1 MATIKYFIRGKTES
15 LQIYISFTAGR
26 IIKLQKKTG
35 FVVNTKD
42 WSDKTNL
49 PKQNTAENKNLISQ
63 LNKLENFIFDR
74 YNEDLTQGV
83 LINADWLDNCINKC
97 FNRVEKTDNSI
108 FINYIQYI
116 IDNAN
121 TREVRNNKIGLS
133 PNTLKNYKLFK
144 NLITNYQ
151 KHIKKQIQFKEINKA
166 FTDKFKNWLLN
177 DKGYS
182 VNYAGRQ
189 FEMIKTVC
197 IDAQKND
204 VEVTPHSTKLKS
216 FKESED
222 DKHIQTL
229 SFDELEQIRN
239 TEMPTPILNEV
250 KKWVLIG
257 CYIGQR
263 GSDLLSLTVDNL
275 RINAKGVYVDII
287 QQKTK
292 KHVTIGVV
300 KDYVVDILTNDFP
313 KPISHQRFNKY
324 ISKVC
329 EIAKINQKVKGYRFN
344 NKTNRREFGTFL
356 KYELITSHCFR
367 RSFATN
373 FYKMMPTAVLIGIT
387 GHSTEN
393 MFLKYINQ
401 RADKDANADLFMQF
415 FEQMNEKQEPK
426 MRVIKKA
433 GKQ

>member
-329 EIAKINQKVKGYRFN
+329 EIAKINQKVRGYRFN

-415 FEQMNEKQEPK
+415 FEQMNEKQEPQ
-426 MRVIKKA
+426 MRIIKNA
-433 GKQ
+433 SNQ

>member
-1 MATIKYFIRGKTES
+1 MATIKYFLRGKKDNS
-15 LQIYISFTAGR
+15 QIYIRFSASRELFFR
-26 IIKLQKKTG
+26 RKTD
-35 FVVNTKD
+35 FVIDAKD

-49 PKQNTAENKNLISQ
+49 PKQTTAENKNLISK

-74 YNEDLTQGV
+74 YNEDITQGV
-83 LINADWLDNCINKC
+83 LIDTDWLDDCINKC

-108 FINYIQYI
+108 FVNYIQYI

-229 SFDELEQIRN
+229 SFDELEQIQN
-239 TEMPTPILNEV
+239 TEMPTTTLKEV
-250 KKWVLIG
+250 KKWILIG

-263 GSDLLSLTVDNL
+263 GSDLLSLTTDNL

-329 EIAKINQKVKGYRFN
+329 EIAKINQKVKGYKFN
-344 NKTNRREFGTFL
+344 NKSNRREFAAFP

-387 GHSTEN
+387 GHSTET

-401 RADKDANADLFMQF
+401 RADKDSNADLFMQF
-415 FEQMNEKQEPK
+415 FEQMNQKQEPQL
-426 MRVIKKA
+426 RIIKNVSN
-433 GKQ
+433 Q

>member
-1 MATIKYFIRGKTES
+1 MASVKYFIRSKSEIS
-15 LQIYISFTAGR
+15 QIYIGFTVSRA
-26 IIKLQKKTG
+26 IKFQKKTG
-35 FVVNTKD
+35 FVIETKD
-42 WSDKTNL
+42 WKAETNML
-49 PKQNTAENKNLISQ
+49 KRNSAKNKNILSK
-63 LNKLENFIFDR
+63 LNKLENYIFDQF
-74 YNEDLTQGV
+74 NEDIAKGV
-83 LINADWLDNCINKC
+83 IIDSHWLNNCINDC
-97 FNRVEKTDNSI
+97 FDRVEQTDDNI
-108 FINYIQYI
+108 FVNYVQYI
-116 IDNAN
+116 IDNAA

-133 PNTLKNYKLFK
+133 PSTLKNYKLFK
-144 NLITNYQ
+144 NLMMDYQ
-151 KHIKKQIQFKEINKA
+151 KHIKKQIQFKDINKS

-204 VEVTPHSTKLKS
+204 IQVTPHSTKLKS
-216 FKESED
+216 FKQSEE
-222 DKHIQTL
+222 DKYIQTL
-229 SFDELEQIRN
+229 SFDELEQIKN
-239 TEMPTPILNEV
+239 TEMPTPTLKEV
-250 KKWVLIG
+250 KKWMLIG

-263 GSDLLSLTVDNL
+263 GGDLLNLTPGNL
-275 RINAKGVYVDII
+275 RVNEKGVYVDVI

-292 KHVTIGVV
+292 KHVTIGVM
-300 KDYVVDILTNDFP
+300 DSHVVDILVNDFP
-313 KPISHQRFNKY
+313 KHISHQRFNKY

-329 EIAKINQKVKGYRFN
+329 EIAKIIEPVEGYRFN
-344 NKTNRREFGTFL
+344 NKINRREFGTYP

-373 FYKMMPTAVLIGIT
+373 FYKKIPTSVLIGIT

-415 FEQMNEKQEPK
+415 FEQMNTSDT
-426 MRVIKKA
+426 
-433 GKQ
+433 

>member
-1 MATIKYFIRGKTES
+1 MATIKYFLRGKKDNS
-15 LQIYISFTAGR
+15 QIYIRFSASRELFFR
-26 IIKLQKKTG
+26 RKTD
-35 FVVNTKD
+35 FVIDAKD

-49 PKQNTAENKNLISQ
+49 PKQTTAENKNLISK

-83 LINADWLDNCINKC
+83 LIDTDWLDDCINKC

-108 FINYIQYI
+108 FVNYIQYI

-151 KHIKKQIQFKEINKA
+151 KHIKKHIQFKEINKA

-189 FEMIKTVC
+189 FEMIKTIC

-204 VEVTPHSTKLKS
+204 VEVTPYSTKLRS
-216 FKESED
+216 FKEPED

-229 SFDELEQIRN
+229 SFDELEQIQN
-239 TEMPTPILNEV
+239 TEMPTTTLKEV
-250 KKWVLIG
+250 KKWILIG

-263 GSDLLSLTVDNL
+263 GSDLLSLTADNL

-329 EIAKINQKVKGYRFN
+329 EIAKINQKVKGYKFN
-344 NKTNRREFGTFL
+344 NKSNRREFAEFP

-387 GHSTEN
+387 GHSTET

-401 RADKDANADLFMQF
+401 RADKDSNADLFMQF
-415 FEQMNEKQEPK
+415 FEQMNQKQEPQL
-426 MRVIKKA
+426 RIIKNVSN
-433 GKQ
+433 Q

>member
-1 MATIKYFIRGKTES
+1 MASIKYFIRGKTES

-26 IIKLQKKTG
+26 TIKLQKKTG

-49 PKQNTAENKNLISQ
+49 PKQTTAENKNLISK
-63 LNKLENFIFDR
+63 LNKLENYIFDR
-74 YNEDLTQGV
+74 YNEDLTQSV
-83 LINADWLDNCINKC
+83 LIDADWLDDCINKC

-108 FINYIQYI
+108 FVNYIQYI

-144 NLITNYQ
+144 NLINNYQ
-151 KHIKKQIQFKEINKA
+151 KHIKKQIQFKELNKT
-166 FTDKFKNWLLN
+166 FTDKFKNWLLK

-229 SFDELEQIRN
+229 SFDELEQIQN

-250 KKWVLIG
+250 KKWILIG

-263 GSDLLSLTVDNL
+263 GSDLLSLTTDNL

-329 EIAKINQKVKGYRFN
+329 EIAKINQKIKGYKFN
-344 NKTNRREFGTFL
+344 NKTNRREFATFP

-387 GHSTEN
+387 GHTTEQ

-415 FEQMNEKQEPK
+415 FEQMNQKQEPTMK
-426 MRVIKKA
+426 VIKKVSN
-433 GKQ
+433 Q

>member
-1 MATIKYFIRGKTES
+1 MASIKYFIRSKS
-15 LQIYISFTAGR
+15 DSSQIYIRFSAGR
-26 IIKLQKKTG
+26 NKDFQKKTE
-35 FVVNTKD
+35 FVINVKD
-42 WSDKTNL
+42 WSEKTNF
-49 PKQNTAENKNLISQ
+49 PKQNSVENKNLISK
-63 LNKLENFIFDR
+63 LNKLENFIYDR
-74 YNEDLTQGV
+74 FNEDLASGTV
-83 LINADWLDNCINKC
+83 IDSNWLESNIKLC

-108 FINYIQYI
+108 FVNYIQYI
-116 IDNAN
+116 IDNAD

-144 NLITNYQ
+144 NLIENYQ
-151 KHIKKQIQFKEINKA
+151 THIKKQIQFKNINKA
-166 FTDKFKNWLLN
+166 FTDKFKNWLITE
-177 DKGYS
+177 KGYS

-189 FEMIKTVC
+189 FEMIKTIC

-204 VEVTPHSTKLKS
+204 VEITPHSTKLKS

-229 SFDELEQIRN
+229 SFDELEQIYN
-239 TEMPTPILNEV
+239 AEMPTPILKEV
-250 KKWVLIG
+250 KKWILIG

-263 GSDLLSLTVDNL
+263 GGDLLNLTSDNL
-275 RINAKGVYVDII
+275 RVNAKGVYIDVV

-292 KHVTIGVV
+292 KNVTIGIV
-300 KDYVVDILTNDFP
+300 KDYIVDILVNDFP

>member
-1 MATIKYFIRGKTES
+1 MASIKYFIRSKS
-15 LQIYISFTAGR
+15 DNSQIYIRFSAGR
-26 IIKLQKKTG
+26 NKDFQKKTE
-35 FVVNTKD
+35 FVIDVKD
-42 WSDKTNL
+42 WSEKTNF
-49 PKQNTAENKNLISQ
+49 PKQNSPENKNLISK
-63 LNKLENFIFDR
+63 LNKLESFIYDR
-74 YNEDLTQGV
+74 FNDDLASGTV
-83 LINADWLDNCINKC
+83 IDSNWLESNIKLC

-108 FINYIQYI
+108 FVNYIQYI
-116 IDNAN
+116 IDNAD

-144 NLITNYQ
+144 NLIENYQ
-151 KHIKKQIQFKEINKA
+151 THIKKQIQFKNINKA
-166 FTDKFKNWLLN
+166 FTDKFKNWLITE
-177 DKGYS
+177 KGYS

-189 FEMIKTVC
+189 FEMIKTIC

-204 VEVTPHSTKLKS
+204 VEITPHSTKLKS

-229 SFDELEQIRN
+229 SFDELEQIYN
-239 TEMPTPILNEV
+239 AEMPTPILKEV
-250 KKWVLIG
+250 KKWILIG

-263 GSDLLSLTVDNL
+263 GGDLLNLTSDNL
-275 RINAKGVYVDII
+275 RVNAKGVYIDVV

-292 KHVTIGVV
+292 KNVTIGIV
-300 KDYVVDILTNDFP
+300 KDYIVDILVNDFP

-401 RADKDANADLFMQF
+401 RADKDANADMFMQF
-415 FEQMNEKQEPK
+415 FEQMNANKVPK